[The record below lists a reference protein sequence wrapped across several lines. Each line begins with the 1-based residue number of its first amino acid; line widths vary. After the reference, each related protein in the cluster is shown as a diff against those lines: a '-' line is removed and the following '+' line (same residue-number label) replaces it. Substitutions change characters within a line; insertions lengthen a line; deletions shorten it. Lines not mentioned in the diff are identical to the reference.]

1 MILQFGTFEFLQIN
15 VKKEPI
21 EDRDKLCLF
30 TLSPHYE
37 APSSMCI
44 APAAINQLGQDQCPA
59 SICDS
64 NQDCRLERQTFL
76 GEEYAKFYNHG
87 EGPYSWLKV
96 PLPTSDFTFKT
107 LC

>member
-1 MILQFGTFEFLQIN
+1 MDGYDGELWTLDNDDGAKMMILQFGTFEFLQIN

-21 EDRDKLCLF
+21 EGRNTLCLF

-64 NQDCRLERQTFL
+64 N
-76 GEEYAKFYNHG
+76 
-87 EGPYSWLKV
+87 
-96 PLPTSDFTFKT
+96 
-107 LC
+107 